1 MNGWKFATASLLS
14 VLLVACSGNG
24 DLESA
29 TAELDQVVREG
40 PGRVVARSG
49 QIALDGAQGEFNFS
63 IELPAGWRV
72 TERFTA
78 DPSHAA
84 AGQIWN
90 ADGPVVQYEALSGP
104 PELPINVQRRPHVV
118 AQERN
123 SGVETTVFEPAPEA
137 AGAGYQTGILFSEL
151 PGTPDGASTLPLV
164 LSSLPGRPEVQYL
177 VLDVART
184 VRFAPPPTPPRRA
197 KPAVTPGPDWTRV
210 DARTGLASTANF
222 SLVLPPGWMVE
233 ERIGIDTLTGS
244 IRGNGI
250 EIYYDFG
257 DLAGTPEAAQTGIFH
272 WQEEADGELIHL
284 FRPTDEPNHPGY
296 LFGTGAYF
304 PILPGSGA
312 DTRRFPLYIAAAGLD
327 ESQQEIV
334 LAIVRTI
341 RDAELEEAR

>member
-1 MNGWKFATASLLS
+1 MIGWKFATASLLF
-14 VLLVACSGNG
+14 VLLVGCSGNG

-29 TAELDQVVREG
+29 TAEFDQVAREG

-63 IELPAGWRV
+63 IALPEGWWL

-78 DPSHAA
+78 DPSDAA

-90 ADGPVVQYEALSGP
+90 SGGPVVEYGALSGP

-118 AQERN
+118 TQERDG
-123 SGVETTVFEPAPEA
+123 GVETMVFEPAPDA
-137 AGAGYQTGILFSEL
+137 TGAGYQTGILFVDL

-164 LSSLPGRPEVQYL
+164 LSSLPGRPEVQNL

-184 VRFAPPPTPPRRA
+184 VRFAPPPTSPRLA
-197 KPAVTPGPDWTRV
+197 EPAVTPGPDWTRV

-222 SLVLPPGWMVE
+222 SLRLPPGWTVE

-244 IRGNGI
+244 IQGDGI

-257 DLAGTPEAAQTGIFH
+257 EIAGTPEAAQAGIFH
-272 WQEEADGELIHL
+272 WQEDADGEVIHL
-284 FRPTDEPNHPGY
+284 FRRTDEPNHVVY

-304 PILPGSGA
+304 PLLPGSGA
-312 DTRRFPLYIAAAGLD
+312 DSKRFPLYIAAAGLD
-327 ESQQEIV
+327 RGQQETV
-334 LAIVRTI
+334 LAILRTI
-341 RDAELEEAR
+341 RDAELDEAR